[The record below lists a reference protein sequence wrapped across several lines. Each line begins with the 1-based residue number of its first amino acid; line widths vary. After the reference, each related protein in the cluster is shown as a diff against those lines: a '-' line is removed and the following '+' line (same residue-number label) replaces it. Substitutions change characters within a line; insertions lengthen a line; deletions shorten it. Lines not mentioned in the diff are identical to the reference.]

1 MRTAKQIVLTLLAAM
16 ALQASPAHA
25 ETRPGKVAPA
35 HRTLSD
41 EERKTARFHMDFD
54 KVEIEEV
61 VRYIAEWTGKNFILP
76 GNVHGSITIIGPT
89 DVSADE
95 AFAAFVAAL
104 RANNLTVVPTGRFLK
119 IVTLESLR

>member
-1 MRTAKQIVLTLLAAM
+1 MRNATQAVLTLLAAT
-16 ALQASPAHA
+16 ALHASPAHA
-25 ETRPGKVAPA
+25 EPKPEKVAPA
-35 HRTLSD
+35 HRTLTD

-61 VRYIAEWTGKNFILP
+61 VRYVAEWTGKNFILP
-76 GNVHGSITIIGPT
+76 GNIRGSITIIGPT

-104 RANNLTVVPTGRFLK
+104 RANNLTVVPTGKFLK
-119 IVTLESLR
+119 IVTLDSLR